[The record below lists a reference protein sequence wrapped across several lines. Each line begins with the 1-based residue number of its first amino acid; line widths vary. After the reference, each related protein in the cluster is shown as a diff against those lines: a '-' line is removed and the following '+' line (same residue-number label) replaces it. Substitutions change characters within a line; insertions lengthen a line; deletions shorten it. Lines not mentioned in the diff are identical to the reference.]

1 MALSIGLDTAA
12 SGLRAMQVAI
22 DTAAHN
28 VANADTEGYSR
39 QVVEFRAVPP
49 VRDTFTA
56 PGISMHQLGLGVDS
70 GRISRIRDLML
81 DQQYRGAHTLQQE
94 YETRSTAIGQ
104 AEIALNE
111 PSDQGLQ
118 AMVSRLFN
126 AFRDLSSQPEGNAAR
141 AAAIEQGAT
150 LAAGF
155 NRTATLLTNQR
166 VDLDGSVAVK
176 VSEVNNKATQV
187 ASLNSQIRIVTIA
200 GGTANDLE
208 DRRDLLLD
216 QLAGLAGATSE
227 VGPGGQIDVYI
238 GTRKL
243 VDNVT
248 VNALKTQPDPAND
261 DLNAVVWAADSAAP
275 DALGGDLKGTID
287 ARDVQIT
294 SLLASINE
302 LAGSLITAVNT
313 EHQAGYG
320 LDNSTGLDFFTGT
333 DAATIG
339 INTVLRD
346 DPQKLA
352 TSSGPDEPG
361 NADAARAI
369 AGVQSQRL
377 LNGGTSTID
386 DAYRGLVTRLG
397 VDGQQAEL
405 LAGNQEVVQRHLD
418 AARASVS
425 GVSID
430 EEMTN
435 LMKGQHAYQAAARV
449 ISVIDEML
457 DTLVN
462 RTG

>member
-1 MALSIGLDTAA
+1 
-12 SGLRAMQVAI
+12 
-22 DTAAHN
+22 
-28 VANADTEGYSR
+28 
-39 QVVEFRAVPP
+39 
-49 VRDTFTA
+49 
-56 PGISMHQLGLGVDS
+56 MHQLGLGVDS

-94 YETRSTAIGQ
+94 YETRSTAISQ
-104 AEIALNE
+104 AEIALNA
-111 PSDQGLQ
+111 PSGQGLQ

-261 DLNAVVWAADSAAP
+261 DLDAVVWASDSAAP